1 MLKKMRKYVHRSLS
15 DNHSKHNHSSLI
27 HNHSNLG
34 AMSDIWEMSVCKEIT
49 TVALSDLKK
58 FNNNSLITQN
68 IKCLHLVLIN
78 AVFK

>member
-1 MLKKMRKYVHRSLS
+1 MLKKMRKHVHRSLS
-15 DNHSKHNHSSLI
+15 HNHSKHNHSSLI

-34 AMSDIWEMSVCKEIT
+34 AMSYIWEMSVCKEVT
-49 TVALSDLKK
+49 TVALSHLKK
-58 FNNNSLITQN
+58 FNNDSLITQN